1 MSYGAE
7 QPNSAHQIEHQPQAF
22 FSNQVLRVGLLQGSR
37 HLSSS
42 FPLALLLTDDRA
54 AMMKGMS
61 PMAMR
66 LMGMQAMGDGR
77 EAKKWCSVCR
87 MG

>member
-1 MSYGAE
+1 
-7 QPNSAHQIEHQPQAF
+7 
-22 FSNQVLRVGLLQGSR
+22 
-37 HLSSS
+37 
-42 FPLALLLTDDRA
+42 
-54 AMMKGMS
+54 MMKGMS